1 MRKRTL
7 ARECTLKILYQA
19 DVTRD
24 ALDEILPAFWAMHP
38 APDDVREFAE
48 RLVKGCRDH
57 LSDIDQKIG
66 QYTENWALKRMA
78 VVDRNIL
85 RFSVYELLY
94 MDEIPP
100 KVTIN
105 EAVNIASLI
114 QAEMRPIFAAV
125 QAFVNAVAAGLAVAR
140 VAFSGAHPDHVRV
153 ALGDGHRTDRC
164 HRLIVKNRLP
174 VDATAGGFPQPARS
188 RAHVN
193 DVRVADHHIDSR
205 HPAAHAGRSDGAG
218 FHALELLHIEFLGV
232 GG

>member
-24 ALDEILPAFWAMHP
+24 ALDEVLPAFWAMHP
-38 APDDVREFAE
+38 VPDDVREFAE

-57 LSDIDQKIG
+57 LADIDQKIV
-66 QYTENWALKRMA
+66 QYTENWELKRMA

-105 EAVNIASLI
+105 EAVNIAKKYS
-114 QAEMRPIFAAV
+114 QADAGK
-125 QAFVNAVAAGLAVAR
+125 FVNGIACSIVSTVSTPNPIGTTCSNA
-140 VAFSGAHPDHVRV
+140 
-153 ALGDGHRTDRC
+153 TRC
-164 HRLIVKNRLP
+164 RPSLTLFAIC
-174 VDATAGGFPQPARS
+174 S
-188 RAHVN
+188 
-193 DVRVADHHIDSR
+193 
-205 HPAAHAGRSDGAG
+205 
-218 FHALELLHIEFLGV
+218 
-232 GG
+232 